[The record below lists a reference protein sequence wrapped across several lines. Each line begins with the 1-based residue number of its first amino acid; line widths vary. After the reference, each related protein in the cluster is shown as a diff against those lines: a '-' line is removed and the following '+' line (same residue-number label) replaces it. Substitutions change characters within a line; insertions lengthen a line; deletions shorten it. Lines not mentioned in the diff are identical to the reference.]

1 MPSASDAAF
10 WSCRAAETRAVA
22 AQMTDPLSRTT
33 MLALAAR
40 YERLANFIERD
51 GDVARATCQPP
62 NPSHT
67 DCTQR
72 DFLAKIVQRGGAYVI
87 NNQGQRAAM

>member
-51 GDVARATCQPP
+51 GDVFGRVAT
-62 NPSHT
+62 T
-67 DCTQR
+67 KLGLR
-72 DFLAKIVQRGGAYVI
+72 DLTALEP
-87 NNQGQRAAM
+87 